1 VLVVDVQW
9 LHLML
14 PVGANFGVTS
24 ALQAGKFDGG
34 DFEIRPGSGCCFIQR
49 PAEGAQ
55 ENASRAHEE
64 AL

>member
-1 VLVVDVQW
+1 
-9 LHLML
+9 ML
-14 PVGANFGVTS
+14 AVRANFGVTL
-24 ALQAGKFDGG
+24 ALQARQLDGG

-55 ENASRAHEE
+55 ENASRAHEQ